1 MVNYK
6 SYPPDI
12 TKGTLGIKLPMNSKT
27 GRGVFNMSYTTE
39 EQSVSNFVNL
49 LMTRQGE
56 RYMQP
61 EFGVGLPWYLFEQ
74 NTEELLSEIDTVI
87 RMQAALWLP
96 YITIYEISIKNN
108 VQLSEGHTIGI
119 MIEYSTSEYGANKF
133 LTIFN
138 NNSIPEFII
147 E

>member
-1 MVNYK
+1 
-6 SYPPDI
+6 
-12 TKGTLGIKLPMNSKT
+12 MNSKT
-27 GRGVFNMSYTTE
+27 GRGVFNMSYNTE

-61 EFGVGLPWYLFEQ
+61 EFGVGLPWYLFES
-74 NTEELLSEIDTVI
+74 NTAELLSEIETVI
-87 RMQAALWLP
+87 KTQASIWLP

-108 VQLSEGHTIGI
+108 VELADGHTIGI

-138 NNSIPEFII
+138 NNSTPEFII